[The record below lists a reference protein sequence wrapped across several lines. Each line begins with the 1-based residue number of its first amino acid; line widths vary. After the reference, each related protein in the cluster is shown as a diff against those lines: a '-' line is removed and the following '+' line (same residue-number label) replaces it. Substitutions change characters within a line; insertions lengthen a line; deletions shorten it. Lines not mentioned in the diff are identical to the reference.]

1 MTIMDNN
8 SKTTRGYLP
17 IQIVD
22 AVLIDDPAEQERLNR
37 ELRGPE
43 VDNPKIMVL
52 RYRDS
57 HPRINKEVEWF
68 AQHSSLESAIND
80 AAMSID
86 WEGYRFQHQHRI
98 KKSVLESARKRL
110 LSSAIRLR
118 QCTNYEELHGVVES
132 ALYSLEGAG
141 ELYVYDV
148 SLRIG
153 SKLGLFPQKVF
164 LHAGTRKGAKA
175 LGLTTK
181 LSWLEMDS
189 LPEWLRELQ
198 PYEVENFLCR
208 YRDRLVSAMSARAS

>member
-1 MTIMDNN
+1 MDNN

-43 VDNPKIMVL
+43 VHNPKIMVL

-68 AQHSSLESAIND
+68 AQHPSLESAIND

-86 WEGYRFQHQHRI
+86 WEGNRFQHQHRI
-98 KKSVLESARKRL
+98 KRAVLESARKSL
-110 LSSAIRLR
+110 LSITAKLGECKNSSF
-118 QCTNYEELHGVVES
+118 EGLHGIIENALKSVE
-132 ALYSLEGAG
+132 GTG

-164 LHAGTRKGAKA
+164 FHAGTRKGAKA
-175 LGLTTK
+175 LGLNTK

-208 YRDRLVSAMSARAS
+208 YKDRLVSAMSARAS